1 MLETLIPIR
10 SKSRLFPRT
19 IHQTLTLTRRLLT
32 LYNVEL
38 RYVNPPG
45 LQMPDHIVE
54 YVSKR
59 QIPQQQFST
68 LEEALPDTDVL
79 YMTRIQ
85 RERFTSE
92 EEYKQVSPPLPL
104 CGPCKSIESKR
115 TGLIALFLDFS
126 QDASRC
132 S

>member
-1 MLETLIPIR
+1 
-10 SKSRLFPRT
+10 
-19 IHQTLTLTRRLLT
+19 
-32 LYNVEL
+32 
-38 RYVNPPG
+38 
-45 LQMPDHIVE
+45 MPDHIID

-92 EEYKQVSPPLPL
+92 EEYKQVS
-104 CGPCKSIESKR
+104 CRNAESKR
-115 TGLIALFLDFS
+115 AGLSRHFSIVYKTRLANLFLIADDNVSSGGKLEYCSESNYLLKWRQIVKLPYGMVFLVRENCGCNHET
-126 QDASRC
+126 QK
-132 S
+132 

>member
-1 MLETLIPIR
+1 
-10 SKSRLFPRT
+10 
-19 IHQTLTLTRRLLT
+19 
-32 LYNVEL
+32 
-38 RYVNPPG
+38 
-45 LQMPDHIVE
+45 MPDHIVE

-92 EEYKQVSPPLPL
+92 EEYKQVSPLPL

-115 TGLIALFLDFS
+115 TGLIVLFFDLS